1 MLTTGDLA
9 KLFHVSSQTVINW
22 LDQGRVPFERIG
34 SGPRRIR
41 EVDALRY
48 LKQMK
53 ISTETLDAGMYQDI
67 LRVANLDV
75 QISHQGPYL
84 LLINRDGRVVGGSEG
99 GLALFGRSQV
109 ELMEDVYNRVFQLSD
124 AFTQAPLIL
133 HKSSLTQSGS
143 MDLLWQR
150 VGEPEHNGRLV
161 ATPYFD
167 APNSVGGWALSFLRE
182 S

>member
-53 ISTETLDAGMYQDI
+53 ITPETLDPGMYQDI
-67 LRVANLDV
+67 LRVANQDV
-75 QISHQGPYL
+75 QVAHQGPYL
-84 LLINRDGRVVGGSEG
+84 LLINRDGKVVGGSDG
-99 GLALFGRSQV
+99 GLTMFGRGQT

-133 HKSSLTQSGS
+133 HKSSLTQSGP

-150 VGEPEHNGRLV
+150 VGETEVGGHLT

-167 APNSVGGWALSFLRE
+167 VPNSVGGWVLSFIKE